1 MTTRNGSNGALDV
14 AAIRN
19 DFPILDKTA
28 RGKPLIYLDNAAT
41 SQKPR
46 QVIQALVDYY
56 EGYNANIHR
65 GVHALAEEATE
76 RYEGTRQKVKS
87 FIGAASTREILFTR
101 NTTEAINLVAY
112 TWGRQNIGAGD
123 EILITRMEHHSNI
136 VPWQIIAA
144 ERGAHVRYVEFDE
157 DGIVEPEAI
166 KNALTD
172 RTKIL
177 AITHMSNVLGTINPV
192 AEAARF
198 AHDAGALILVD
209 GAQSVPHMPV
219 NVQELDCD
227 FMAFSSHKMLGP
239 TGVGVLYGKEALL
252 ESMPPFLGGGEM
264 IDRVSDDMSTWNEL
278 PWKYEA
284 GTPNIADVIAFGAA
298 VDYLS
303 ALGMDR
309 VREHERELVAYA
321 IEAVGGV
328 PDIKI
333 YGPRD
338 PVRRGGVV
346 AFNFG
351 EIHAHD
357 VGTILDYEGI
367 AVRVGHHCCQ
377 LLMKELDIPGTA
389 RASFYVYNTPE
400 EVDALVTGLAKV
412 KEMFKLGA

>member
-1 MTTRNGSNGALDV
+1 
-14 AAIRN
+14 
-19 DFPILDKTA
+19 
-28 RGKPLIYLDNAAT
+28 
-41 SQKPR
+41 
-46 QVIQALVDYY
+46 
-56 EGYNANIHR
+56 
-65 GVHALAEEATE
+65 
-76 RYEGTRQKVKS
+76 
-87 FIGAASTREILFTR
+87 
-101 NTTEAINLVAY
+101 
-112 TWGRQNIGAGD
+112 
-123 EILITRMEHHSNI
+123 
-136 VPWQIIAA
+136 
-144 ERGAHVRYVEFDE
+144 
-157 DGIVEPEAI
+157 
-166 KNALTD
+166 
-172 RTKIL
+172 
-177 AITHMSNVLGTINPV
+177 
-192 AEAARF
+192 
-198 AHDAGALILVD
+198 
-209 GAQSVPHMPV
+209 MPV

-227 FMAFSSHKMLGP
+227 FLAFSSHKMLGP

-278 PWKYEA
+278 PWKFEA

-298 VDYLS
+298 IDYLS

-321 IEAVGGV
+321 IEAVGSV

-357 VGTILDYEGI
+357 VGTILDYEGV

-377 LLMKELDIPGTA
+377 LLMKDLDVPGTA

-400 EVDALVTGLAKV
+400 EVDALVSGLAKV

>member
-1 MTTRNGSNGALDV
+1 MTIQTSTSGALDV
-14 AAIRN
+14 ATIRK
-19 DFPILDKTA
+19 DFPILA
-28 RGKPLIYLDNAAT
+28 REVHGKPLIYLDNAAT

-46 QVIQALVDYY
+46 QFIQALVEYY

-65 GVHALAEEATE
+65 GVHALAELATE
-76 RYEGTRQKVKS
+76 RYEGTRQKVAR
-87 FIGAASTREILFTR
+87 FIGAASTREIIFTR

-123 EILITRMEHHSNI
+123 EILVTRMEHHSNV
-136 VPWQIIAA
+136 VPWQLLAA
-144 ERGAHVRYVEFDE
+144 ERGAKLRFISFSEECV
-157 DGIVEPEAI
+157 VEPEDI
-166 KNALTD
+166 KKALTD
-172 RTKIL
+172 RTRIL

-192 AEAARF
+192 AEAAKL
-198 AHDAGALILVD
+198 AHEAGALILVD

-219 NVQELDCD
+219 DVQDLDCD
-227 FMAFSSHKMLGP
+227 FLAFSSHKMLGP

-298 VDYLS
+298 IDYLS
-303 ALGMDR
+303 ALGMER

-321 IEAVGGV
+321 MEAIGNV

-333 YGPRD
+333 FGPRD
-338 PVRRGGVV
+338 SVRRGGVV

-351 EIHAHD
+351 DIHSHD
-357 VGTILDYEGI
+357 VGMILDYEGI

-377 LLMKELDIPGTA
+377 LIMKDLGIPGTA

-400 EVDALVTGLAKV
+400 EVDSLVTGLSKV
-412 KEMFKLGA
+412 KEMFRVGT